1 MTVSQLGATR
11 MTVMN
16 GRKGIGMPSQRMEYE
31 VLLTIENIRV
41 CFLQKLGA
49 SVPQLDSQE
58 IPVESV

>member
-1 MTVSQLGATR
+1 